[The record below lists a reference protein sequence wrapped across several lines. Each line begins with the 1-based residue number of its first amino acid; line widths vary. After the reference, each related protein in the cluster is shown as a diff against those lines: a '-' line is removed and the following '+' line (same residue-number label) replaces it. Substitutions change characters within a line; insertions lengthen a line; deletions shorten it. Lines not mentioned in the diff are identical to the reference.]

1 MLQVESSH
9 NSVNNSSSIHN
20 IMNSK
25 SMTDP
30 NNNVEVVK
38 QQTDSNNN
46 AMTNSSGDMLMYSS
60 SNSNGSSDHENQ
72 HSGNHHEM
80 LSEHEQLINEYCASN
95 GINSKTNLIVNYLP
109 QNMTQDEIKE
119 LFSSIGPV
127 ESCKL
132 IKDKLTGTL
141 SLSLYLSS
149 NLTITINPVLLRSE
163 SGICVC
169 KLCESRPCG

>member
-1 MLQVESSH
+1 MLKNEMVEMNIEGNKNGSGSMESSTI
-9 NSVNNSSSIHN
+9 STVSSG
-20 IMNSK
+20 K

-30 NNNVEVVK
+30 NNNVEVMK
-38 QQTDSNNN
+38 QQQTDSNNN

-141 SLSLYLSS
+141 SIPLSPSFILSDY
-149 NLTITINPVLLRSE
+149 ITI
-163 SGICVC
+163 
-169 KLCESRPCG
+169 

>member
-1 MLQVESSH
+1 
-9 NSVNNSSSIHN
+9 
-20 IMNSK
+20 
-25 SMTDP
+25 MTDP

-38 QQTDSNNN
+38 QQQNGATDSNNN
-46 AMTNSSGDMLMYSS
+46 AMSNSSGDMLMYSS

-80 LSEHEQLINEYCASN
+80 LSEQEQLINEYCASN

-141 SLSLYLSS
+141 SIYLSLYLLS
-149 NLTITINPVLLRSE
+149 NPTISLLNPFLLRSE
-163 SGICVC
+163 SWICVC
-169 KLCESRPCG
+169 KLCESRPCR

>member
-1 MLQVESSH
+1 
-9 NSVNNSSSIHN
+9 
-20 IMNSK
+20 
-25 SMTDP
+25 MTDP

-38 QQTDSNNN
+38 QQQNGATDSNNN

-141 SLSLYLSS
+141 SIYLSIFY
-149 NLTITINPVLLRSE
+149 LIRLYHY
-163 SGICVC
+163 
-169 KLCESRPCG
+169 